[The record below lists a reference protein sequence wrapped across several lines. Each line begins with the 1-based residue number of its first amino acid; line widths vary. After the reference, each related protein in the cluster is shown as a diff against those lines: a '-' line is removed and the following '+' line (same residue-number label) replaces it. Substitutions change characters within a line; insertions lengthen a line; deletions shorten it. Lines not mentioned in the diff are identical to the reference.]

1 MEHITL
7 SKDTEQVLKDKN
19 LIRRRFYLSKDS
31 LLFLDSLALSQD
43 QSPSLLLDSI
53 LLLLSEK
60 QKQGWGVAQKQK
72 QCRIS

>member
-7 SKDTEQVLKDKN
+7 SKDTEQVVKDKN

-53 LLLLSEK
+53 LLLLSKK
-60 QKQGWGVAQKQK
+60 QKQGV
-72 QCRIS
+72 

>member
-1 MEHITL
+1 MSEHITL
-7 SKDTEQVLKDKN
+7 SKDSEQVHKDKN

-60 QKQGWGVAQKQK
+60 QKQGV
-72 QCRIS
+72 